1 MMMMM
6 AVNKDTHGGFLFYF
20 LFLSFLLMFDV
31 NGLTEWR
38 WSWKEKRIQ
47 TSSRLRFQRSDE

>member
-6 AVNKDTHGGFLFYF
+6 AVNKDTHGGFFLFYF

-38 WSWKEKRIQ
+38 WSWERE
-47 TSSRLRFQRSDE
+47 THSNVVSSTIPKK